1 MRTALMIFVFIQCK
15 LKVNHKLSRYKEN
28 SVKVFIS
35 WSGPRSKV
43 VAEIFSDWL
52 KCVIQA
58 SQPWISTRDIDRGAI
73 WFSEINDKLKDVS
86 VGVVFLTQENKN
98 KPWILFETGALAKGL
113 TTNRVCTF
121 LIDLNPE
128 DLQDPLAQFNHTT
141 PNENSVWELTRTI
154 NACLVEKALDERI
167 LKQVFDTYWSK
178 FKDSFEK
185 ALDDFPPNEVVPPRS
200 EQDILTE
207 ILNNTRAL
215 TQRVRALENSPNEA
229 SNSIMD
235 NRLEN
240 KKSINWVIKKR
251 IEDMIDSGIYS
262 EDEIASSL
270 KKYSSSDKDIRDII
284 SNHLKKNNIINGNM
298 NTGEN

>member
-1 MRTALMIFVFIQCK
+1 M
-15 LKVNHKLSRYKEN
+15 
-28 SVKVFIS
+28 KVFIS
-35 WSGPRSKV
+35 WSGQRSKV

-86 VGVVFLTQENKN
+86 VGVVCLTQENKN

-141 PNENSVWELTRTI
+141 PNINSVWELTRTI
-154 NACLVEKALDERI
+154 NACLLDKALDERI
-167 LKQVFDTYWSK
+167 LKQVFDTYWPQ
-178 FKDSFEK
+178 FENGFNNALKDN
-185 ALDDFPPNEVVPPRS
+185 PPHEVVPPRT

-207 ILNNTRAL
+207 ILNNTRTL
-215 TQRVRALENSPNEA
+215 NQRVRSLEA
-229 SNSIMD
+229 SAGELNITSKNSSNIT
-235 NRLEN
+235 
-240 KKSINWVIKKR
+240 KKELWKLNTQLDSILN
-251 IEDMIDSGIYS
+251 SGIYN
-262 EDEIASSL
+262 EEEIMLSL
-270 KKYSSSDKDIRDII
+270 DNYNLPQELLRDQVRHVLNSFLRKKERLS
-284 SNHLKKNNIINGNM
+284 L
-298 NTGEN
+298 

>member
-1 MRTALMIFVFIQCK
+1 M
-15 LKVNHKLSRYKEN
+15 
-28 SVKVFIS
+28 KVFVS
-35 WSGPRSKV
+35 WSGQRSKV

-86 VGVVFLTQENKN
+86 VGVVCLTQENKN

-141 PNENSVWELTRTI
+141 PNNHSVWELTRTI
-154 NACLVEKALDERI
+154 NACLVDKALDERI
-167 LKQVFDTYWSK
+167 LRQVFDTYWPQ
-178 FKDSFEK
+178 FEASFNA
-185 ALDDFPPNEVVPPRS
+185 ALVDNPPQEVIPPRT

-207 ILNNTRAL
+207 ILNNTRTL
-215 TQRVRALENSPNEA
+215 NQRVRILEANSNELNTNNITK
-229 SNSIMD
+229 SNLTKKEVHRLQSQLDSIM
-235 NRLEN
+235 L
-240 KKSINWVIKKR
+240 
-251 IEDMIDSGIYS
+251 SGLYN
-262 EDEIASSL
+262 EDEIMASLDIYSL
-270 KKYSSSDKDIRDII
+270 PEDYIRDRIRYNI
-284 SNHLKKNNIINGNM
+284 SKYRHKNIKVNI
-298 NTGEN
+298 E

>member
-1 MRTALMIFVFIQCK
+1 M
-15 LKVNHKLSRYKEN
+15 
-28 SVKVFIS
+28 KVFIS
-35 WSGPRSKV
+35 WSGQRSKV

-121 LIDLNPE
+121 LIDLKPE

-154 NACLVEKALDERI
+154 NTCLLEKALDERI
-167 LKQVFDTYWSK
+167 LKQVFNTYWPQ
-178 FKDSFEK
+178 FEQSFDT
-185 ALDDFPPNEVVPPRS
+185 ALNDFPPDEVVPPRS
-200 EQDILTE
+200 EQDILSE
-207 ILNNTRAL
+207 ILNNTRVL
-215 TQRVRALENSPNEA
+215 TQRVRALENSKTEA
-229 SNSIMD
+229 SGIII
-235 NRLEN
+235 EN
-240 KKSINWVIKKR
+240 NFISKKR
-251 IEDMIDSGIYS
+251 PSWALQKKISDMVKSGTYS
-262 EDEIASSL
+262 EDEIVSSL
-270 KKYSSSDKDIRDII
+270 GEKFAIPVDEIREIVRFYIHKY
-284 SNHLKKNNIINGNM
+284 NNNNGDM
-298 NTGEN
+298 SIAEK

>member
-1 MRTALMIFVFIQCK
+1 M
-15 LKVNHKLSRYKEN
+15 
-28 SVKVFIS
+28 KVFIS
-35 WSGPRSKV
+35 WSGQRSKV

-128 DLQDPLAQFNHTT
+128 DLQDPLAQFNHTA

-154 NACLVEKALDERI
+154 NTCLVEKALDERI
-167 LKQVFDTYWSK
+167 LKQVFNTYWPQ
-178 FKDSFEK
+178 FEQSFET
-185 ALDDFPPNEVVPPRS
+185 ALHDFPPDEVIPPRS
-200 EQDILTE
+200 EQDILSE
-207 ILNNTRAL
+207 ILNNTRVL
-215 TQRVRALENSPNEA
+215 TQRVRALENSKNEI
-229 SNSIMD
+229 SDIIT
-235 NRLEN
+235 EN
-240 KKSINWVIKKR
+240 KYVSKKKASWSLQKK
-251 IEDMIDSGIYS
+251 ISDMIKSGTYS
-262 EDEIASSL
+262 EDEMVSSL
-270 KKYSSSDKDIRDII
+270 VEISDAHTDYIRDLVRYYVRK
-284 SNHLKKNNIINGNM
+284 NHIDNNNGDM
-298 NTGEN
+298 STA

>member
-1 MRTALMIFVFIQCK
+1 M
-15 LKVNHKLSRYKEN
+15 
-28 SVKVFIS
+28 KVFIS
-35 WSGPRSKV
+35 WSGQRSKV

-86 VGVVFLTQENKN
+86 VGVVCLTQENKN

-141 PNENSVWELTRTI
+141 PNNHSVWELTRTI
-154 NACLVEKALDERI
+154 NACLVDKALDERI
-167 LKQVFDTYWSK
+167 LRQVFDTYWPQFEES
-178 FKDSFEK
+178 FNVALKDN
-185 ALDDFPPNEVVPPRS
+185 PPQEVVPPRT

-207 ILNNTRAL
+207 ILNNTRTL
-215 TQRVRALENSPNEA
+215 NQRVRALEANSNEFNNNKINKA
-229 SNSIMD
+229 NITKKEVWRLQ
-235 NRLEN
+235 NQLEN
-240 KKSINWVIKKR
+240 IIQ
-251 IEDMIDSGIYS
+251 SGPYN
-262 EDEIASSL
+262 EDEIMASL
-270 KKYSSSDKDIRDII
+270 DNYNLPEDYIRDQIKYNI
-284 SNHLKKNNIINGNM
+284 SKFRNKTLKVSI
-298 NTGEN
+298 E